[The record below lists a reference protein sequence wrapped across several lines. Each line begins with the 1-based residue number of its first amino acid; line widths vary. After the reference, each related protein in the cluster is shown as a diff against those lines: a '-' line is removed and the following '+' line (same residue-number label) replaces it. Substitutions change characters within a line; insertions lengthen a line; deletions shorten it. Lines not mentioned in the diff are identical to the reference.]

1 MKKLLCTVLALT
13 ALFAFAG
20 CVDHN
25 DGKCDECG
33 ANGKLDFVQQYD
45 EKTELC
51 AKCAAEAALDE
62 LDSALED

>member
-13 ALFAFAG
+13 ALFAVAG

-33 ANGKLDFVQQYD
+33 ADGKLDLVQQYD
-45 EKTELC
+45 DETELC
-51 AKCAAEAALDE
+51 IKCAAEAALDE
-62 LDSALED
+62 IDSAN